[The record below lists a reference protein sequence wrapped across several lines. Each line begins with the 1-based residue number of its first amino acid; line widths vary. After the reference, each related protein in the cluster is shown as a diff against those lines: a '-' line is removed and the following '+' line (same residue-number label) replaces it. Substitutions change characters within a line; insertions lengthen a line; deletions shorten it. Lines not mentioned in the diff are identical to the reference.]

1 MVVVKEGSGYWN
13 EYGVFSGRVTADT
26 PVKVLGPGRYPVESK
41 VELPGG
47 RKILVQ
53 NRFLESL

>member
-1 MVVVKEGSGYWN
+1 MVVIKEGSGYWN
-13 EYGVFSGRVTADT
+13 EYGMFSGRVTADT

-41 VELPGG
+41 VELSDG

-53 NRFLESL
+53 KRFLQSL